1 MMLERTSSLNDY
13 FIRATD
19 GQIGKIVDLLF
30 DDDKW
35 SVRWLVV
42 DTGNWLSG
50 RRVLLASSHLGQV
63 DRSERQVLVQL
74 SRDQVKGSPDVDT
87 SRPVSRQAEASIYDY
102 YNWSPYWSSMG
113 AYGTP
118 VVAGVAG
125 IAPLYPAPGAV
136 ADGVTKAR
144 RTELEAGRR
153 EEDPHLRSASEVTG
167 YYIEASDGAIGH
179 VEDFLID
186 DDDWS
191 IRYAIVDTK
200 NWWPGKFVLIA
211 PDWIEAISWSDGTM
225 RVRRTR
231 EEIRNAPEYDPSQ
244 PVQRDYESRLYGYY
258 SFPPYWG

>member
-1 MMLERTSSLNDY
+1 MMLERTSNLNDY

-19 GQIGKIVDLLF
+19 GQIGSVVDLLF
-30 DDDKW
+30 DDEKW

-63 DRSERQVLVQL
+63 DRSERQIVVQL
-74 SRDQVKGSPDVDT
+74 SRDEVEGSPDVDT
-87 SRPVSRQAEASIYDY
+87 SKPVSRQAEASIFSY
-102 YNWSPYWSSMG
+102 YNLNPYWSGMG
-113 AYGTP
+113 AYATP
-118 VVAGVAG
+118 GIVGAAGV
-125 IAPLYPAPGAV
+125 APLYPARGAV
-136 ADGVTKAR
+136 AGDGTKAR
-144 RTELEAGRR
+144 SAVLEAERR

-179 VEDFLID
+179 VEDFLMN

-211 PDWIEAISWSDGTM
+211 PDWIEDIRWSDGTM
-225 RVRRTR
+225 RVRRRR
-231 EEIRNAPEYDPSQ
+231 EEIRNAPEYDPLQ